1 MSTPHAGF
9 SGSAAL
15 VPGEL
20 RGYRRFR
27 LADDGLYPTVHSA
40 GGPWSGVLEQAVCAA
55 GEEHEAPARDC
66 GCGLYGWYAPA
77 DARDSSGF
85 GNVIAV
91 IVARGRT
98 VLGDHGFRAARA
110 RVEAVALPPA
120 LRLRP
125 AAAAA
130 ARARLA
136 GQYPDTAV
144 YDSVAAM
151 MRAHPPSDV
160 RELAP
165 TARPNP
171 ARRYRSIAM
180 GVWAVGVL
188 ALYTLLALPRG
199 SALDAPASLWVPG
212 LLGLVA
218 WQATLVW
225 LAAKYF
231 SPDRRD

>member
-1 MSTPHAGF
+1 MSTPHVGF

-27 LADDGLYPTVHSA
+27 LAEDGLYPTVHSA
-40 GGPWSGVLEQAVCAA
+40 TGPWSAGVHQAVCQV
-55 GEEHEAPARDC
+55 GEEHEPPARDC
-66 GCGLYGWYAPA
+66 GCGLYGWYAPT

-85 GNVIAV
+85 GNVTAV
-91 IVARGRT
+91 IAARGRT

-110 RVEAVALPPA
+110 RVEAVALPPG

-136 GQYPDTAV
+136 AQYPDTAV
-144 YDSVAAM
+144 YDSVAGM
-151 MRAHPPSDV
+151 VRAHPPSDV

-165 TARPNP
+165 TAHPNP
-171 ARRYRSIAM
+171 ARRYRSIAV

-199 SALDAPASLWVPG
+199 SALDAPAHLWVPG
-212 LLGLVA
+212 LLGLVT
-218 WQATLVW
+218 WQAVLVW